1 MNIINTIEKHQ
12 NGIIGALMIHII
24 LFVWLNLKNVSFV
37 VIQPIEKTIATLDF
51 TNDEIEE
58 IFSDNVDLSTIDP
71 VKIKQT
77 ASNFDIDNNTN
88 QTSNFNSKQTDQEIL
103 EELKAFESKEFN
115 KLSVDNPEIITI
127 EEELTPNSENTK
139 SVTPTG
145 KLIEASAKYS
155 LSKRSAIYETIPT
168 FICNQVGIVRL
179 DIKVNQKGN
188 VVDCRINGTHTTTSN
203 ECLIKNASEYAKK
216 WRFEQ
221 DFNQASKMNGWI
233 EFVYLSQ

>member
-51 TNDEIEE
+51 TNNEIEE
-58 IFSDNVDLSTIDP
+58 IVTKNIDLSTIDP
-71 VKIKQT
+71 IKIKQT
-77 ASNFDIDNNTN
+77 ASNFDIENKSDK
-88 QTSNFNSKQTDQEIL
+88 TSNFNSKQTDQEIL

-127 EEELTPNSENTK
+127 EEEFPPNTENTK
-139 SVTPTG
+139 LVIPTG

-188 VVDCRINGTHTTTSN
+188 VIDCRINETYTTTSN
-203 ECLIKNASEYAKK
+203 ECLIKNATEYAKK

-221 DFNQASKMNGWI
+221 DFNHGSKMNGWI